1 MARAVLF
8 DMDGVLAFTEQFYN
22 QRRANYLIR
31 HGFELDAPPDFSGS
45 NDEAIWKELVPDD
58 PRRRELL
65 HRGYREYS
73 AEHPTPWRKVA
84 NPFVRCTM
92 WRLRRNGIRIAIC
105 SSSSRDLIDDFLEQ
119 LDLADAVDLA
129 ISGHDCSAFKPSP
142 ACDGAFGGRSLRV
155 ARGRGLAHRD
165 RGGQGLWR
173 AGVRLAPACGGGVGP
188 VSRRRGCRRAHR
200 CRGPRK
206 ELADGTAVTCSMYMT
221 YCQ

>member
-31 HGFELDAPPDFSGS
+31 HGFDLDAPPDFSGS

-65 HRGYREYS
+65 HQGYRAYS

-142 ACDGAFGGRSLRV
+142 EIYVRAMEHLGVVPSESLVVEDSPIGIEAGKASGALVCALRPP
-155 ARGRGLAHRD
+155 
-165 RGGQGLWR
+165 
-173 AGVRLAPACGGGVGP
+173 AGVALDQSRADVVVDELIDVVDLAKSLP
-188 VSRRRGCRRAHR
+188 
-200 CRGPRK
+200 
-206 ELADGTAVTCSMYMT
+206 TAR
-221 YCQ
+221 Q